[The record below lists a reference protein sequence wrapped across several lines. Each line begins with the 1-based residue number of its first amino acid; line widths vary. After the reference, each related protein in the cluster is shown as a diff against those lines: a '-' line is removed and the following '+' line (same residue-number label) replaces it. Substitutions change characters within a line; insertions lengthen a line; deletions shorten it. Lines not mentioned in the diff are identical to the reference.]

1 MPAVNIP
8 NLGTVNFPDT
18 MTQEEIIDVIKTK
31 ILPTIGKQQEAAQP
45 EQTTEK
51 PQVEAPA
58 VAVEP
63 VAAATTAPVVAP
75 PQAAAPITPAQQV
88 SEVEAPANKTGILQ
102 GVKDFLTAPLPVS
115 EDERFVAGRLKTGI
129 QNLSLIPA
137 KNSIAELTE
146 IQEGMKERL
155 GPNLEKANEK
165 ELADYA
171 QIDKDIRKYQGQLIE
186 AGVER
191 KKTEKEYGVSP
202 LQKKIEGLTDQTDYK
217 DADFIDKSKKFGE
230 LLGSNLSEIPG
241 YIASIGLESLPQSM
255 AMMAMATL
263 TRFLPGGPSKA
274 AAATAAGASSSFME
288 FGSNYA
294 DMREQGMSH
303 EEAWEKAAV
312 KSNVVGF
319 FDAVSFGAAGKAAS
333 QVMSN
338 FEKGAVKEALKT
350 TAKETTKQGLYGAA
364 GEGVGSYTVG
374 EDVDPAKMAAEFA
387 GEFFMSPVE
396 GASSIREYQEAAT
409 PYQQAEAAKQAALQK
424 AANMFKPSV
433 PVQSATGETIPLAP
447 LDAAQKQEQAVA
459 TGQAA
464 PPIAATT
471 PAAITPDDQKLIDN
485 YAKNLVD
492 QIGMSP
498 EDAIA
503 VAKGEFER
511 GDLRAAGS
519 KNTGAVNGAGGAG
532 VSVPN
537 QQAAAAQ
544 GTTTPNTQGLA
555 GAVGAA
561 AGVDAGKTGEPA
573 ALAQTTADLRA
584 QIKGI
589 ESSQDLLRLEGK
601 PPKAGTRRA
610 KRFDALEVKRQELIT
625 QWSQADAAE
634 QAAKKGQAAPAQAA
648 AAAPVEQVAAT
659 PAVVEDPKLVE
670 QRDTLAAQIRDVE
683 AQQMA
688 LLQKNGKRPHK
699 GSKKAIEYERLGE
712 QRQQVFDQ
720 WSNVHNQLLAAKK
733 ASQPTAE
740 ATPVEETPPAPATFA
755 QLDKKQ
761 KIETNQRAKELWQAR
776 EINLPIESSWDN
788 LPKWKRDA
796 FAQQVYEGGENFTS
810 AANFAEGTPYVKA
823 MDDIAALPA
832 KASKKEKASEF
843 VGPKRPPGRPVTQRT
858 AAGQAANE
866 ANRAA
871 DRVDINRARRAVDQ
885 MIVVAN
891 KQPDVMGTAEQQ
903 QASAAQ
909 IASDR
914 KVALYNLF
922 LATKNKYTR
931 GVESSGLKAK
941 AFLESEAVTLRERKD
956 LQDRFEFEQK
966 QREQG
971 TQRSA
976 MDTPVTD
983 PYSAESLLRD
993 IDDFIGIETGN
1004 FKLNVVQSWSD
1015 LPTQVR
1021 LTAEADGGTS
1031 TDKGFVLKGKAYLIA
1046 DNIQQGSGRAVFMH
1060 EVGVHLGLQGL
1071 LPAALLNKLVGQI
1084 RTWAQR
1090 NDGSIESRIAQEALD
1105 NVERAGTSLNQQNTE
1120 AIAYFLEGAINA
1132 GITPQ
1137 AVKANTEF
1145 GKFIQ
1150 QVYNLLRNAI
1160 RKLGLATDKITA
1172 QDIVDM
1178 TFGAARLEMANRWH
1192 GTAATFRN
1200 FNHMFLSTGEGM
1212 GKLMAGQAFGGGSY
1226 FAERYG
1232 IAKGYFR
1239 KDIKNKAK
1247 QGQVLEGNMMRVDF
1261 KIAPDEWLQWFKP
1274 VSEQSALVQEKLR
1287 EAKDSGF
1294 FGQIARD
1301 NEEAFQALTGEQIV
1315 TAVQERTKSALY
1327 QVNIF
1332 DKIPAVVEAIKNGNY
1347 KVAASM
1353 YLNSLGIKGTKFA
1366 DASSRTEYDFI
1377 IETKGG
1383 AFASIEDL
1391 EDNGILDSV
1400 SAGYLVA
1407 SNGDLDNAYEAAQ
1420 QDMFRAEDAGNVDD
1434 YGTAQIAHDQL
1445 NHFFN
1450 TYKQTHDATDKT
1462 NNYVVYDDQNIIR
1475 VASQRGADQERTQFS
1490 KNFNVLDEVTMDEAD
1505 PAFAR
1510 FTSPTQA
1517 LNYIQRSGTD
1527 FERVLAGKLKSVVK
1541 GVAYVVVNNASDI
1554 PNVQV
1559 YDVEKKQIPLSEAF
1573 ENTSGMYAESM
1584 PNEQGEVQKFILLRG
1599 MNFGDPALQG
1609 LGSNMMLH
1617 ESLHAGT
1624 IEKLSLYDQYLRE
1637 GRPIPPDLQRLVI
1650 ELNLIMSRAQDRYL
1664 EMKAEALIGGPPIP
1678 EQLKHLFEDVQV
1690 GTDTHEFVS
1699 YGLTD
1704 SPMQQFLLGVEGKA
1718 VKGAAGYF
1726 KSLFTRFANALRQAY
1741 GMDDK
1746 HTSALQDLIL
1756 VTGALLEGQ
1765 KTVQASPV
1773 TSAMA
1778 ARKRRS
1784 ISLTEYK
1791 LTRSN
1796 ANTPQALNA
1805 IGGLG
1810 KLVKNA
1816 DKLVELFDRRLDR
1829 IHPKVLQALVKF
1841 IPSPV
1846 MLKWLKT
1853 RLPSLLEVSKTVE
1866 RMHGMRSKLIA
1877 GAKVI
1882 ADDMAAFIRSDKQ
1895 AIVVLG
1901 DALHLSRLN
1910 DFSPLTYINLSDALI
1925 NDQKLYDAQQKEQ
1938 QLQRD
1943 YRRLGTDEVKNKLAA
1958 ARREVTVR
1966 ENQIKDVY
1974 VKWNELG
1981 KFKDGQ
1987 DIYRRVLT
1995 YYKDT
2000 FAAYRHMLDLHIA
2013 NLRIPGKPN
2022 DPTSP
2027 KGRLMAEIN
2036 KMYVMEMPEAY
2047 APFMRRGDYRLD
2059 FDGERGGRET
2069 QMFESS
2075 SAREDFIANEAI
2087 KRNLSRSEFFTSN
2100 NVKITDKNTLNDVD
2114 NELRN
2119 SSELLKGI
2127 FQVLDEETKN
2137 APLTQ
2142 KGVEELKDSIYQFWL
2157 KSGPENSI
2165 RKQFMHSRNVAGFSA
2180 DVYQNFV
2187 DYSTRA
2193 AIAISRMRYQDDIY
2207 AQLERAE
2214 DALVGNP
2221 LMNKL
2226 QVFIDEIGSQAKQ
2239 ELNPPEQTGLS
2250 LAARKFKQY
2259 TFMYAMT
2266 SVATALIQMLG
2277 LVGTVM
2283 PFVVGEYGVTSAA
2296 TLAKYMGVMTGNV
2309 GWTIGKDSMSLAQ
2322 YVGDKL
2328 NISKNGDVKF
2338 VAPTL
2343 AESDYI
2349 KNDPFRL
2356 KAYQELVA
2364 RGAIDNTFISN
2375 ITEMN
2380 KAIPKESDYKLV
2392 RGMNIGATAMTASFN
2407 TLERLTRQVS
2417 LMSIFELEYKRS
2429 GNFDDAITAAIDK
2442 TNKYVGNA
2450 NTFNTPA
2457 AFKGPIGS
2465 VLWQFKQFPLGIFTL
2480 LSGLAY
2486 QMLRRHSDLAE
2497 RGVAAKMLAT
2507 FYLTTFMFAGVQGLP
2522 GYSAATG
2529 VIDLTLNHLIPIVS
2543 RAGVEERIARNPAT
2557 AYSSDRRFRE
2567 EWLPEMFGTTRI
2579 KGLDGRYHDLSEVA
2593 ELGPTSVLSGW
2604 NISSR
2609 MSMDGLLW
2617 RSSRTG
2623 NTWSES
2629 ALNFAKANFAPG
2641 AGIGMSFID
2650 GVQQLI
2656 EGDIYKG
2663 LLNITPAPV
2672 KSVIAAYRLADEG
2685 LTTNK
2690 NAQILAPEE
2699 LGRFAIA
2706 GQAIGFQPTEVARI
2720 KKQEGNKIE
2729 EEMEVR
2735 RSKAKALDKVD
2746 KAILDQNASS
2756 SAMTN
2761 ALNVWRQH
2769 NLRYA
2774 AYPDR
2779 LLIPIDSLL
2788 KHVDDLIDDEKV
2800 TNIRGQKIKDDM
2812 LQFQG
2817 RERMRVMPQPR
2828 GEQGSVIKKYE

>member
-1 MPAVNIP
+1 MAAPPESYQLPESAKGAAKAVPALASMWEGVNVGLDARAIGSAQLASKAFDAVEAGEVTNPKQAKDLGIP
-8 NLGTVNFPDT
+8 WA
-18 MTQEEIIDVIKTK
+18 
-31 ILPTIGKQQEAAQP
+31 AAQRYMNASP
-45 EQTTEK
+45 E
-51 PQVEAPA
+51 AR
-58 VAVEP
+58 
-63 VAAATTAPVVAP
+63 ATMREENQGIISERKGFI
-75 PQAAAPITPAQQV
+75 QAAQNTL
-88 SEVEAPANKTGILQ
+88 ELYKKDMEGYKGKVEDLTDVE
-102 GVKDFLTAPLPVS
+102 GVKDFL
-115 EDERFVAGRLKTGI
+115 DW
-129 QNLSLIPA
+129 A
-137 KNSIAELTE
+137 KFNMGS
-146 IQEGMKERL
+146 
-155 GPNLEKANEK
+155 
-165 ELADYA
+165 
-171 QIDKDIRKYQGQLIE
+171 
-186 AGVER
+186 AGVQLA
-191 KKTEKEYGVSP
+191 P
-202 LQKKIEGLTDQTDYK
+202 IIL
-217 DADFIDKSKKFGE
+217 
-230 LLGSNLSEIPG
+230 
-241 YIASIGLESLPQSM
+241 
-255 AMMAMATL
+255 
-263 TRFLPGGPSKA
+263 
-274 AAATAAGASSSFME
+274 AATATGGIGAGLM
-288 FGSNYA
+288 GI
-294 DMREQGMSH
+294 GMSAG
-303 EEAWEKAAV
+303 EQFNNRIENVLKQENV
-312 KSNVVGF
+312 KNLSPEQQA
-319 FDAVSFGAAGKAAS
+319 DAVTNYVQQTMDISMTVALASGALDSFTGPVGTILRERILKEAMKQTGKKVAS
-333 QVMSN
+333 DALVTQ
-338 FEKGAVKEALKT
+338 AVKEIPRSILEEGAT
-350 TAKETTKQGLYGAA
+350 GGLQELLSIA
-364 GEGVGSYTVG
+364 GEKHLG
-374 EDVDPAKMAAEFA
+374 EQDDDYFSDKNLKRIINSAAAEAMGGKVGA
-387 GEFFMSPVE
+387 GLNV
-396 GASSIREYQEAAT
+396 GLAARAT
-409 PYQQAEAAKQAALQK
+409 SGELQAEKSAEAAKQAALQK

-447 LDAAQKQEQAVA
+447 LDSAQKQEQAVA

-471 PAAITPDDQKLIDN
+471 PAAITPDDQKLINN

-492 QIGMSP
+492 QLGMSP
-498 EDAIA
+498 EDALD

-537 QQAAAAQ
+537 QQGAAAQ
-544 GTTTPNTQGLA
+544 GTATPNTQGLA
-555 GAVGAA
+555 GAVGTAG
-561 AGVDAGKTGEPA
+561 GVDAGKAGELA
-573 ALAQTTADLRA
+573 TLAQATADLRT
-584 QIKGI
+584 QIKNI
-589 ESSQDLLRLEGK
+589 EGSQDLLRLEGK

-610 KRFDALEVKRQELIT
+610 KRFDALEVKRQELIA

-634 QAAKKGQAAPAQAA
+634 QAAKKGQAAPAATTQ
-648 AAAPVEQVAAT
+648 AAAPVEQAAAT

-670 QRDTLAAQIRDVE
+670 QRDVLAAQVRGIE
-683 AQQMA
+683 TQQMA

-699 GSKKAIEYERLGE
+699 GSKKAIEYERLAE

-720 WSNVHNQLLAAKK
+720 WSNVHNQLLAAKQ
-733 ASQPTAE
+733 ASQPAAE
-740 ATPVEETPPAPATFA
+740 AAPAKETPPAAPAET
-755 QLDKKQ
+755 
-761 KIETNQRAKELWQAR
+761 IETETPL
-776 EINLPIESSWDN
+776 
-788 LPKWKRDA
+788 
-796 FAQQVYEGGENFTS
+796 
-810 AANFAEGTPYVKA
+810 AATK
-823 MDDIAALPA
+823 I
-832 KASKKEKASEF
+832 SEF
-843 VGPKRPPGRPVTQRT
+843 VGPKRPVGRPRVQRT
-858 AAGQAANE
+858 DAGQAANK

-871 DRVDINRARRAVDQ
+871 DSADINRAKRAVDK
-885 MIVVAN
+885 MIAVAS
-891 KQPDVMGTAEQQ
+891 KQADIMGTADQQ

-909 IASDR
+909 LASDR
-914 KVALYNLF
+914 YEALYNLL

-941 AFLESEAVTLRERKD
+941 AFLDSDAVTPKERMV
-956 LQDRFEFEQK
+956 LQQRFEFEQK
-966 QREQG
+966 QREQV

-976 MDTPVTD
+976 MDMPVTD
-983 PYSAESLLRD
+983 PYSAESLLQD
-993 IDDFIGIETGN
+993 LNDFIGIETGN
-1004 FKLNVVQSWSD
+1004 FKLNVVQSWQD

-1021 LTAEADGGTS
+1021 LRAEADGGTS

-1071 LPAALLNKLVGQI
+1071 LPSALLNKLVGQI

-1090 NDGSIESRIAQEALD
+1090 NDGSLESRIAQEALD
-1105 NVERAGTSLNQQNTE
+1105 NVERAGTSLDQQNTE
-1120 AIAYFLEGAINA
+1120 AIAYFLEGAVNA
-1132 GITPQ
+1132 GVTPQ

-1178 TFGAARLEMANRWH
+1178 TFGAARLEMASRWH
-1192 GTAATFRN
+1192 GTAATFRA
-1200 FNHMFLSTGEGM
+1200 FNHAFLSTGEGM
-1212 GKLMAGQAFGGGSY
+1212 GQLMAGQFFGGGSY
-1226 FAERYG
+1226 FAERNG
-1232 IAKGYFR
+1232 IAYGYFA
-1239 KDIKNKAK
+1239 KDVKNKTTPEGAP
-1247 QGQVLEGNMMRVDF
+1247 EGNMMRVDF

-1274 VSEQSALVQEKLR
+1274 VSEQSPLVQEKLQKAR
-1287 EAKDSGF
+1287 DAGF
-1294 FGQIARD
+1294 FKGD
-1301 NEEAFQALTGEQIV
+1301 SDEEFQAFTGEQIV
-1315 TAVQERTKSALY
+1315 NTLQNYAKQGNLRNKT
-1327 QVNIF
+1327 
-1332 DKIPAVVEAIKNGNY
+1332 PAVVAALEKGNY
-1347 KVAASM
+1347 KLAASM

-1366 DASSRTEYDFI
+1366 DASSRTQYNFM
-1377 IETKGG
+1377 IELNNN
-1383 AFASIEDL
+1383 AFTSIEEL
-1391 EDNGILDSV
+1391 EDKGWINSTAASYLASQDGNLGNAIESLERDIAHYEEQGDTE
-1400 SAGYLVA
+1400 SAGIEQYALDDLNRLV
-1407 SNGDLDNAYEAAQ
+1407 DK
-1420 QDMFRAEDAGNVDD
+1420 
-1434 YGTAQIAHDQL
+1434 
-1445 NHFFN
+1445 
-1450 TYKQTHDATDKT
+1450 YKQTHDATDKT

-1475 VASQRGADQERTQFS
+1475 VASLRGAEQERTQFS

-1541 GVAYVVVNNASDI
+1541 GVTYVVVNKASDI

-1573 ENTSGMYAESM
+1573 EDTSGMYAESL
-1584 PNEQGEVQKFILLRG
+1584 PNEQGEVQKFLLLRG

-1637 GRPIPPDLQRLVI
+1637 GRPIPRDLQRLVI
-1650 ELNLIMSRAQDRYL
+1650 ELNLIMSRAQDKYL

-1704 SPMQQFLLGVEGKA
+1704 GPMQQFLLGVEGKA

-1726 KSLFTRFANALRQAY
+1726 KSLFTRFVNALREAY

-1746 HTSALQDLIL
+1746 HMSALQDLIL

-1765 KTVQASPV
+1765 KSVQASPV
-1773 TSAMA
+1773 TSSMA

-1784 ISLTEYK
+1784 VSLAEYK

-1796 ANTPQALNA
+1796 ASSPQALNA

-1810 KLVKNA
+1810 KLAKNA
-1816 DKLVELFDRRLDR
+1816 DKLISLFDRRLDR
-1829 IHPKVLQALVKF
+1829 IHPKTLQYLVKF
-1841 IPSPV
+1841 IPAPV
-1846 MLKWLKT
+1846 MLKWLKN

-1877 GAKVI
+1877 GAKVLG
-1882 ADDMAAFIRSDKQ
+1882 DDIAAFIKSDKQ
-1895 AIVVLG
+1895 AIVALG

-1925 NDQKLYDAQQKEQ
+1925 NDQKLYDLQQKEQ

-1966 ENQIKDVY
+1966 ENQIRDVY
-1974 VKWNELG
+1974 AKWNELG
-1981 KFKDGQ
+1981 KFKNGQ
-1987 DIYRRVLT
+1987 DIYKRMLT

-2013 NLRIPGKPN
+2013 NLKIPGKPN

-2036 KMYVMEMPEAY
+2036 KMYLVEMPEAY

-2069 QMFESS
+2069 QFFTSD

-2087 KRNLSRSEFFTSN
+2087 KRNISRSEFFTSN
-2100 NVKITDKNTLNDVD
+2100 NVKITDKNVLNDVD
-2114 NELRN
+2114 NDLRN
-2119 SSELLKGI
+2119 SSEILKGI
-2127 FQVLDEETKN
+2127 FQVLDEETKKV
-2137 APLTQ
+2137 PLTQ
-2142 KGVEELKDSIYQFWL
+2142 SGVEELKDSIYQFWL
-2157 KSGPENSI
+2157 KSGPESSI
-2165 RKQFMHSRNVAGFSA
+2165 RKQYIHSRNVAGFSS

-2207 AQLERAE
+2207 AQLERAK

-2226 QVFIDEIGSQAKQ
+2226 QVFIDEIGSHAKQ
-2239 ELNPPEQTGLS
+2239 ELNPPEQTGMS

-2266 SVATALIQMLG
+2266 SVATALLQMLG
-2277 LVGTVM
+2277 LVGTVL
-2283 PFVVGEYGVTSAA
+2283 PFVVGEYGVSSAA
-2296 TLAKYMGVMTGNV
+2296 TLAKYTGLMTGNV
-2309 GWTIGKDSMSLAQ
+2309 GWTIGKDSKSLVQ
-2322 YVGDKL
+2322 YIGDKL
-2328 NISKNGDVKF
+2328 NISRNGDIKF

-2407 TLERLTRQVS
+2407 TLEKLTRQIS
-2417 LMSIFELEYKRS
+2417 LMSIFELEYKKT

-2450 NTFNTPA
+2450 NAFNTPA
-2457 AFKGPIGS
+2457 VFKGPVGS

-2486 QMLRRHSDLAE
+2486 QMLKGADREE
-2497 RGVAAKMLAT
+2497 RAVAAKMLAT

-2543 RAGVEERIARNPAT
+2543 REGLEERIAQNPAT

-2567 EWLPEMFGTTRI
+2567 EWLPEMFGNTRI
-2579 KGLDGRYHDLSEVA
+2579 KGIDGRYHDLSEIM
-2593 ELGPTSVLSGW
+2593 EIGPASALSGW

-2623 NTWSES
+2623 DTWSEDV
-2629 ALNFAKANFAPG
+2629 LNFAKANFAPG

-2650 GVQQLI
+2650 GAQQLI

-2663 LLNITPAPV
+2663 LLNMTPAPV
-2672 KSVIAAYRLADEG
+2672 KSAIAAYQLADEG
-2685 LTTNK
+2685 LLNNK
-2690 NAQILAPEE
+2690 NAQQIAPEE
-2699 LGRFAIA
+2699 LGRFAVA

-2720 KKQEGNKIE
+2720 KKEIGNRAEGDL
-2729 EEMEVR
+2729 EVK
-2735 RSKAKALDKVD
+2735 RSRAHVFDRID
-2746 KAILDQNASS
+2746 KAVLDPNASDRTM
-2756 SAMTN
+2756 AN

-2774 AYPDR
+2774 SYPER
-2779 LLIPIDSLL
+2779 LRIPIDSLL
-2788 KHVDDLIDDEKV
+2788 KHIDNLIDDKTV
-2800 TNIRGQKIKDDM
+2800 TNLYGQKIKNDM
-2812 LQFQG
+2812 LKFQG

-2828 GEQGSVIKKYE
+2828 GEQGSLIKKYE